1 MELVNLINSRISLGQ
16 ELEFFLRILVAG
28 ACGFAIG
35 FERSKRLKGAGVR
48 THVVVACTA
57 AIMMI
62 VSKYGFADLTNA
74 AGEMFAGTR
83 GADPARIAAQVVSGV
98 SFLGAGVI
106 FKNGLSISG
115 VTTGAGIWGTAA
127 VGLAMGSGL
136 YYIGLFSTVVLVM
149 AQILMHHFT
158 IGHNP
163 TVVNEIKVST
173 RDLEGFQKMFD
184 EKIEEWRAQI
194 VESKVARQGDLVD
207 IHIVLRMYRTISM
220 DEMIEFARMHDD
232 VEAVEVGSV

>member
-115 VTTGAGIWGTAA
+115 VTTAAGIWGTAA

-173 RDLEGFQKMFD
+173 RDLEGFQRMFD

-207 IHIVLRMYRTISM
+207 IHIILRMYRTISM

>member
-115 VTTGAGIWGTAA
+115 VTTAAGIWGTAA

-136 YYIGLFSTVVLVM
+136 YYIGLFFHGCACHGADFDASLYNW
-149 AQILMHHFT
+149 AQSD
-158 IGHNP
+158 GC
-163 TVVNEIKVST
+163 
-173 RDLEGFQKMFD
+173 Q
-184 EKIEEWRAQI
+184 
-194 VESKVARQGDLVD
+194 
-207 IHIVLRMYRTISM
+207 
-220 DEMIEFARMHDD
+220 
-232 VEAVEVGSV
+232 

>member
-1 MELVNLINSRISLGQ
+1 MELVNLINSRISFGQ

-74 AGEMFAGTR
+74 AGEFFAGTR

-115 VTTGAGIWGTAA
+115 VTTAAGIWGTAA

-207 IHIVLRMYRTISM
+207 IHIILRMYRTISM

>member
-1 MELVNLINSRISLGQ
+1 
-16 ELEFFLRILVAG
+16 
-28 ACGFAIG
+28 
-35 FERSKRLKGAGVR
+35 
-48 THVVVACTA
+48 
-57 AIMMI
+57 
-62 VSKYGFADLTNA
+62 
-74 AGEMFAGTR
+74 
-83 GADPARIAAQVVSGV
+83 
-98 SFLGAGVI
+98 
-106 FKNGLSISG
+106 
-115 VTTGAGIWGTAA
+115 
-127 VGLAMGSGL
+127 
-136 YYIGLFSTVVLVM
+136 M

-173 RDLEGFQKMFD
+173 RDLEGFQRMFD

-207 IHIVLRMYRTISM
+207 IHIILRMYRTISM

>member
-115 VTTGAGIWGTAA
+115 VTTAAGIWGTAA